1 MASTVEKLRLRIYL
15 AIFLGVMVIGT
26 LGFMVAEG
34 LSLVDAA
41 YFTIVTIATVG
52 YGDIAPATTLG
63 KALDIF
69 LIVAGVGTFVGVV
82 ANATETFVA
91 RRERQ
96 RQVQKLHMLIG
107 LFFSEL
113 GTDLLRICAQAD
125 PDPDILRRHLLVAA
139 DWPESRFRDVRSAL
153 SSHTFQGTARQ
164 LNFFLLRS
172 LLDEKG
178 EMLVRLLES
187 PFILE
192 HEAFSD
198 LLVATLHLKEELLHR
213 PEDFDQL
220 PEKDLHH
227 LEGDVNRVYGL
238 LARQWLDYL
247 EHLKGHYP
255 YLFSLAVRTNPF
267 NPDASPVVTG

>member
-1 MASTVEKLRLRIYL
+1 VTSSVEKIRLRVYL
-15 AIFLGVMVIGT
+15 TIFLTVLSIGT
-26 LGFMVAEG
+26 FGFMAAEG

-52 YGDIAPATTLG
+52 YGDIAPHTTFG

-91 RRERQ
+91 GRERR

-113 GTDLLRICAQAD
+113 GTDLLRICAKADSD
-125 PDPDILRRHLLVAA
+125 PDTLNCHLQVAPDWGDARFREVRATLVKHKFAGSAGKMNFHLL
-139 DWPESRFRDVRSAL
+139 
-153 SSHTFQGTARQ
+153 RQ
-164 LNFFLLRS
+164 LLGER
-172 LLDEKG
+172 G

-213 PEDFDQL
+213 PDDFHQL
-220 PEKDLHH
+220 PEKDLQH

-238 LARQWLDYL
+238 LVRQWIDYL
-247 EHLKGHYP
+247 EHLKDHYP

-267 NPDASPVVTG
+267 NPNASPVVTG